1 MMNMSP
7 ISWKKGL
14 KTGIHTSWTL
24 GKVIFTVTLLVNI
37 LQYTT
42 VIKNLSQ
49 ALTPTMKWIGLPGEA
64 TIPLILGNLIN
75 LYAGIGAILSISLT
89 KKEVFIL
96 AVMLSFSHNLVLESV
111 ICKKI
116 GVNPLLI
123 SFFRIFTAILFGW
136 IVQICWNGGNS
147 QAQYGLINTN
157 PAIPNGWTEIFTQ
170 GLKTATFNTLQF
182 CLIAI
187 PLLIMIQ
194 ALHDMNLIHRFTRW
208 TSFFVE
214 SIGIEKRAN
223 LTITSG
229 LLFGLMFG
237 AGMMIQQVKER
248 VFKKRDLT
256 IMMILLSLCHAV
268 VEDTI
273 AFIPLNTYLV
283 TMIIIRFGGAMI
295 ISLIVARILLP
306 KPQIQKEKRVG

>member
-1 MMNMSP
+1 ME
-7 ISWKKGL
+7 KRL
-14 KTGIHTSWTL
+14 KNWYSYILDFGKSHIHSNTL
-24 GKVIFTVTLLVNI
+24 G
-37 LQYTT
+37 QYSS
-42 VIKNLSQ
+42 IYNGHQNLSQ

-187 PLLIMIQ
+187 PLMVMIQ
-194 ALHDMNLIHRFTRW
+194 ILHDMNFINRFTRW

-214 SIGIEKRAN
+214 SIGIEKRA
-223 LTITSG
+223 TSQSPADYCSG
-229 LLFGLMFG
+229 
-237 AGMMIQQVKER
+237 
-248 VFKKRDLT
+248 
-256 IMMILLSLCHAV
+256 SC
-268 VEDTI
+268 
-273 AFIPLNTYLV
+273 LV
-283 TMIIIRFGGAMI
+283 
-295 ISLIVARILLP
+295 P
-306 KPQIQKEKRVG
+306 E